1 VSAGIAAVG
10 GARILA
16 LVTDAFGTSGGIAQ
30 YNRDFIGALSRSA
43 AVSHIVVLSRSA
55 PAGCALPPKVTHI
68 PARPGKWSWAAAA
81 LQAAA
86 GHGSFDVVFG
96 GHLFSLPVAACAAR
110 LARAR
115 LWAQLHGI
123 EAWQLPSPLQRSAAE
138 SADLVTA
145 VSRHTRRRFLSWAS
159 SDPQRVKVLPNTVD
173 EQFSPGIPNPDL
185 QEKYGLRGRRVL
197 LTVSR
202 LSSSERYKG
211 HDHVLRALALLAP
224 RFPEIV
230 YVVAGDGDDRGRLEA
245 LAGSLGVA
253 DNTRFVGHVADAELP
268 DLFRTCDAFVMPS
281 TGEGFGIVFLQA
293 LASGK
298 PVIAGDSDGS
308 VDPLRDGAEG
318 ILLAPDS
325 TQLAS
330 AIERV
335 LQDASAAG
343 GGCEVFSRQSFD
355 GQVDGLVRRLLSRA
369 A

>member
-1 VSAGIAAVG
+1 VSAGTAPLA

-30 YNRDFIGALSRSA
+30 YNRDLIGALSRSN
-43 AVSHIVVLSRSA
+43 AVRDIVVLSRSA
-55 PAGCALPPKVTHI
+55 PDGCALPAKVTHM
-68 PARPGKWSWAAAA
+68 PARAGKWAWAAAA
-81 LQAAA
+81 LRAAA

-110 LARAR
+110 LARAQ

-159 SDPQRVKVLPNTVD
+159 SDPQSVKVLPNTVD
-173 EQFSPGIPNPDL
+173 QQFSPGSPSPDL
-185 QEKYGLRGRRVL
+185 QDRYRLHGRRVL

-224 RFPEIV
+224 RHPEIV
-230 YVVAGDGDDRGRLEA
+230 YVVAGDGDDRGRLEG
-245 LAGSLGVA
+245 LAASLGVA
-253 DNTRFVGHVADAELP
+253 ENTRFVGHVADAELP
-268 DLFRTCDAFVMPS
+268 GLFRTCDAFVMPS

-293 LASGK
+293 LACGK
-298 PVIAGDSDGS
+298 PVIAGNSDGS
-308 VDPLRDGAEG
+308 VDPLREGAGG

-325 TQLAS
+325 ALLAS

-335 LQDASAAG
+335 LHEASAAG
-343 GGCEVFSRQSFD
+343 GGCEVFARQSFD